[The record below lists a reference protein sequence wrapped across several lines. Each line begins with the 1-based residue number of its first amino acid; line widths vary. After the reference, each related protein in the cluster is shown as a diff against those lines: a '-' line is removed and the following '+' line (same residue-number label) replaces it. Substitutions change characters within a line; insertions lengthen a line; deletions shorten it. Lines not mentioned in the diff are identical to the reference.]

1 MPLSRQSKVLMGCL
15 LSGLLALLL
24 ISVYALTRPQRDIK
38 RNEAAQAETAPAGF
52 SFFDIRSDTM
62 LSRRLRENL
71 ADQLGPDAIARR
83 GLIDLVILDAAFT
96 QTHFP
101 QIYNYH
107 RALNPGLGVR
117 REHAV
122 TTLTYR
128 RARLE
133 GLPFKFIRLIFDQ
146 RTGKPLY
153 LIVEPTGDDAG
164 LFTTLEDKWGAPTR
178 YDGSR
183 EDNHVLAW
191 RKPDEILAGVS
202 IRRRGGRIERQ
213 VRIYFMANIGD
224 LVEQV
229 RAATEA
235 QRRQTDKAKQR
246 AF

>member
-15 LSGLLALLL
+15 LSGLLALML
-24 ISVYALTRPQRDIK
+24 ISVYALTRPHRDIA
-38 RNEAAQAETAPAGF
+38 RNEDAAVETTPAGF
-52 SFFDIRSDTM
+52 SFFDIRSDTI
-62 LSRRLRENL
+62 LSRSLRENL

-83 GLIDLVILDAAFT
+83 GLIDLLILEAAFT

-101 QIYNYH
+101 QIYRYH
-107 RALNPGLGVR
+107 QALNPAFGVR

-133 GLPFKFIRLIFDQ
+133 GLPFKLIRLVFDQ

-153 LIVEPTGDDAG
+153 LVIEPSGDDPG
-164 LFTTLEDKWGAPTR
+164 LFATLEGKWGAPAR
-178 YDGSR
+178 FDGSR
-183 EDNHVLAW
+183 EGNHALAW
-191 RKPDEILAGVS
+191 RKPDELLAGVS

-213 VRIYFMANIGD
+213 VRIYFMANIGE
-224 LVEQV
+224 LVAQV
-229 RAATEA
+229 HAATEA
-235 QRRQTDKAKQR
+235 QRRQTDKAKKR

>member
-15 LSGLLALLL
+15 LSGLLALML
-24 ISVYALTRPQRDIK
+24 ISVFALTRPQRDIP

-52 SFFDIRSDTM
+52 SFFDIRSDTI

-83 GLIDLVILDAAFT
+83 DLIDLVIIDEAFT

-107 RALNPGLGVR
+107 RDLNPAFGVR

-133 GLPFKFIRLIFDQ
+133 GLPFKLIRLVFDQ
-146 RTGKPLY
+146 RTGNPLY
-153 LIVEPTGDDAG
+153 LIVEPTGNDPG
-164 LFTTLEDKWGAPTR
+164 LFATLEDKWGVPTR
-178 YDGSR
+178 HDGSR
-183 EDNHVLAW
+183 EGNHALVW

-229 RAATEA
+229 RAANEA